1 MHYKNCDI
9 IMCFPGIGRTFF
21 TQGETLYVDKNYN
34 VPKSSKK
41 PFEEVERQM
50 PHSSFTLDKDFTG
63 DDLKGFAEEIASI
76 QETGRYRYIL
86 IPMRFD
92 LAKHLYDSDI
102 HFIVVKPY
110 ELDRDVWMKRWM
122 KAGESALDLSVRLKE
137 MNNSESGYAA
147 FAPIVHLSADEW
159 LGNILDQTP
168 IKVPDIDVTAP
179 LFQETEAGK
188 FKLIDPMLGY
198 TANGGSK

>member
-1 MHYKNCDI
+1 MHYKNSDI

-21 TQGETLYVDKNYN
+21 ASLITPAQRVEPGPDQLR
-34 VPKSSKK
+34 KK
-41 PFEEVERQM
+41 TTNEAI
-50 PHSSFTLDKDFTG
+50 PHSDFTLDKDFSG
-63 DDLKGFAEEIASI
+63 DDLKGFAEEVASI
-76 QETGRYRYIL
+76 HKTGRYRYIL
-86 IPMRFD
+86 IPMRYD

-102 HFIVVKPY
+102 QFIVVKPY

-179 LFQETEAGK
+179 FFQETEAGK
-188 FKLIDPMLGY
+188 FRLIDPMLDY
-198 TANGGSK
+198 SARGGAK